1 MSIFGR
7 LFGRKPDG
15 GEKALS
21 AVSQNQGGWYRVY
34 ESFSGAWQQNVEVDF
49 DSVLT
54 HPTVYACMSLIASDI
69 AKVRVRLEEQA
80 SPGVWRET
88 TNAAFSPVLR
98 KPNNYQ
104 TRLQFFENW
113 VLSRLGH
120 GNTYILKGRDNR
132 GVVTKMWVL
141 DPTLVTPLVTDDG
154 QVFYRLSAD
163 NLPGIMEMVTV
174 PDTEMIHDREP
185 CLYHPLVGVS
195 PIAAAGV
202 SAMQGLSIQS
212 NSANFFTNSSMPGG
226 VLEAPGSISQ
236 ETADR
241 LKTTWNTKFS
251 GENAGKIAVLGDGL
265 SYKQIA
271 MSARDAQMT
280 EQDEGVDRKICTAFK
295 VPPYKVGVGQMPT
308 YDNIQALQVEYYQNA
323 LHRRIEDIEESLGLG
338 LKLPTTMRVNLDEKT
353 LLRMDSRAQMEMLK
367 AGTGAGI
374 LSPNEGRAELGYGP
388 VDGGDT
394 PYLQEQNWALSDL
407 ARRSQLGQAPNQ
419 TEPPDPEA
427 VEREI
432 NRSAALEIVKGFAA

>member
-1 MSIFGR
+1 MSFFGR
-7 LFGRKPDG
+7 LFGGKSET
-15 GEKALS
+15 GEKGLS

-69 AKVRVRLEEQA
+69 AKVKVRLEEQTN
-80 SPGVWRET
+80 PGVWREVA
-88 TNAAFSPVLR
+88 NPSFSPVLR

-120 GNTYILKGRDNR
+120 GNAYVLKGRDNR
-132 GVVTKMWVL
+132 GVVNRMWVL

-163 NLPGIMEMVTV
+163 NLPGIGEMITV
-174 PDTEMIHDREP
+174 PDTEIIHDREP

-195 PIAAAGV
+195 PIAAGGI

-212 NSANFFTNSSMPGG
+212 NSANFFGNSSMPGG

-236 ETADR
+236 DTADR
-241 LKTTWNTKFS
+241 LKTTWNTKFT

-265 SYKQIA
+265 QFRQIA

-280 EQDEGVDRKICTAFK
+280 EQQANVNLEICTAFH
-295 VPPYKVGVGQMPT
+295 VPPYKVGVGQLPT

-338 LKLPTTMRVNLDEKT
+338 LNLPAKLRINLDEKS

-388 VDGGDT
+388 VSGGEL
-394 PYLQEQNWALSDL
+394 PYLQEQNWSLADLSKRGDMT
-407 ARRSQLGQAPNQ
+407 REPTQRE
-419 TEPPDPEA
+419 EPPEMDEETQQR
-427 VEREI
+427 VF
-432 NRSAALEIVKGFAA
+432 AALVSKNLAA